1 MIFFIH
7 MQKHISKI
15 KKVVANAGL
24 ISEEKITLSRVEAGV
39 TNQVY
44 FVMEDSTPKLV
55 ARIYGNN
62 LDALIDRDYENE
74 LLPYLNKYGIGP
86 KIILNSDEYR
96 IESFIK
102 GATDLSPGSYQA
114 QLATELRR
122 FHNIPI
128 LNSNKNFWSR
138 LDGWI
143 LKTNPPYQTEFNA
156 LSAFLNND
164 DISAEINKT
173 LHLNEIVLGHGDLCL
188 DNIMVSED
196 LNINLIDFEYSC
208 NMPRAFDIAN
218 HLCEYNGL
226 IIKKDSYPDENIRKY
241 FIESYLGDEK
251 KYEDRDLQLVDLY
264 SLISHY
270 QWGCWGLIMKD
281 FNDQFDYDVYAK
293 SRFDLFKH
301 YYETFFMSDSKKII
315 V

>member
-1 MIFFIH
+1 
-7 MQKHISKI
+7 MQKQISKI
-15 KKVVANAGL
+15 KKVIVSAGL
-24 ISEEKITLSRVEAGV
+24 ISEENVVVSRADAGV

-44 FVMEDSTPKLV
+44 FVMEDSAPKLV

-62 LDALIDRDYENE
+62 LDALIDRDYENK
-74 LLPYLNKYGIGP
+74 LLRHLNKHGVGP
-86 KIILNSDEYR
+86 TIVLDSDEYR

-102 GATDLSPGSYQA
+102 GATDLAPSSYQA
-114 QLATELRR
+114 QLAKELRR
-122 FHNIPI
+122 FHSIPI
-128 LNSNKNFWSR
+128 LNADKNFWSR
-138 LDGWI
+138 LDDWI
-143 LKTNPPYQTEFNA
+143 LKANPPYQIEYKA
-156 LSAFLNND
+156 LASYLNNHD
-164 DISAEINKT
+164 TTAEINKT

-226 IIKKDSYPDENIRKY
+226 IIKRDSYPDENIRKY
-241 FIESYLGDEK
+241 FIQTYLGEEK

-264 SLISHY
+264 SVISHY

-293 SRFDLFKH
+293 DRFDLFKH
-301 YYETFFMSDSKKII
+301 YYETFFISRSKK
-315 V
+315 

>member
-1 MIFFIH
+1 M
-7 MQKHISKI
+7 
-15 KKVVANAGL
+15 
-24 ISEEKITLSRVEAGV
+24 
-39 TNQVY
+39 
-44 FVMEDSTPKLV
+44 
-55 ARIYGNN
+55 
-62 LDALIDRDYENE
+62 
-74 LLPYLNKYGIGP
+74 
-86 KIILNSDEYR
+86 
-96 IESFIK
+96 
-102 GATDLSPGSYQA
+102 
-114 QLATELRR
+114 
-122 FHNIPI
+122 
-128 LNSNKNFWSR
+128 
-138 LDGWI
+138 
-143 LKTNPPYQTEFNA
+143 
-156 LSAFLNND
+156 
-164 DISAEINKT
+164 
-173 LHLNEIVLGHGDLCL
+173 NEIVLGHGDLCL